1 VTTSPESALPFDITV
16 DEFQVGSHRLR
27 LWRPVEPQEV
37 DDPGAERGL
46 AGPVWAQTWTS
57 GFVLADLVARQSL
70 RGVRV
75 LDVGCGL
82 GLVGLAAARAG
93 ADVTVSDRSRYALAF
108 TAANAEDNGLAVR
121 AVRCEWRDPTPLELD
136 GPWDLVLGSDI
147 LYDDS
152 SARHL
157 LALLGRV
164 IGPAGEVWLADP
176 GRPPA
181 SSFLAAASTHWQL
194 SGRAC
199 SHGVRLHRLVRKPH
213 PPTAQA
219 RTVTQTQ

>member
-16 DEFQVGSHRLR
+16 EEFPVGPHRLR

-37 DDPGAERGL
+37 DDPEAERGL

-93 ADVTVSDRSRYALAF
+93 ADVTVSDRSRYALALPPP
-108 TAANAEDNGLAVR
+108 TPRTTVW
-121 AVRCEWRDPTPLELD
+121 RCEPYVASGETRRR
-136 GPWDLVLGSDI
+136 
-147 LYDDS
+147 S
-152 SARHL
+152 SL
-157 LALLGRV
+157 
-164 IGPAGEVWLADP
+164 
-176 GRPPA
+176 
-181 SSFLAAASTHWQL
+181 T
-194 SGRAC
+194 
-199 SHGVRLHRLVRKPH
+199 VRG
-213 PPTAQA
+213 T
-219 RTVTQTQ
+219 